1 MLASMNSKSQ
11 PPVALVTG
19 ASRGLGRGIA
29 IELARAGMSI
39 GIHYAGNE
47 IAAHETVAACIE
59 VAPHSELQKFEPL
72 QADIGESAEREGL
85 FSAMLATF
93 GRLDALINNAGIT
106 SIGRK
111 DILEAT
117 EESFDRVMDVNLK
130 APYFLAKSAGNY
142 WLENPRDSRLV
153 GGYKLVFIGSV
164 SADTASL
171 NRGDY
176 CLSKAALGM
185 ANHLWALRLAEVAQ
199 VIELRPGVMATDMT
213 SAAKEKYDSII
224 EKGELIPMR
233 RWGNGEDV
241 GRGVASFLRNDWPF
255 STGEV
260 ISIDGG
266 MHLKKL

>member
-1 MLASMNSKSQ
+1 MKPIIQ
-11 PPVALVTG
+11 PPVVLVTG

-29 IELARAGMSI
+29 IELAKAGMSV

-47 IAAHETVAACIE
+47 VAAHETAAICAE
-59 VAPHSELQKFEPL
+59 VALHGELQQFEPV
-72 QADIGESAEREGL
+72 QADIGDSAERNAL
-85 FSAMLATF
+85 FSATLAMF
-93 GRLDALINNAGIT
+93 GRLDALVNNAGIT
-106 SIGRK
+106 SVGRL
-111 DILEAT
+111 DIVEAT
-117 EESFDRVMDVNLK
+117 EESFDRVIDVNLK
-130 APYFLAKSAGNY
+130 APYFLSQSAGNY
-142 WLENPRDSRLV
+142 WLANPGDSRLA

-213 SAAKEKYDSII
+213 SAAKDKYDRII
-224 EKGELIPMR
+224 AEGELIPMR
-233 RWGNGEDV
+233 RWGTGEDV
-241 GRGVASFLRNDWPF
+241 GRGVVSFLQNDWPF

-260 ISIDGG
+260 ITIDGG

>member
-1 MLASMNSKSQ
+1 MNQNEQ
-11 PPVALVTG
+11 PPVVLVTG

-29 IELARAGMSI
+29 IELARAGMSV
-39 GIHYAGNE
+39 GIHYSGNE
-47 IAAHETVAACIE
+47 VAAGETAAACVE
-59 VAPHSELQKFEPL
+59 VAPCSEQQKFELL
-72 QADIGESAEREGL
+72 QADIGNTSEREAL
-85 FSAMLATF
+85 FTATLATF
-93 GRLDALINNAGIT
+93 GRLDSLVNNAGIT

-111 DILEAT
+111 DIVEAT

-130 APYFLAKSAGNY
+130 APYFLSKSAGNY
-142 WLENPRDSRLV
+142 WLENPGKSQLA

-185 ANHLWALRLAEVAQ
+185 VNHLWALRLAEVAQ

-213 SAAKEKYDSII
+213 SAAREKYDRII
-224 EKGELIPMR
+224 DEGELIPMR
-233 RWGNGEDV
+233 RWGSGEDV
-241 GRGVASFLRNDWPF
+241 GRGVASFLQNDWPF

-260 ISIDGG
+260 IYIDGG